1 MSRKVFILFT
11 VVVAALFLF
20 SGVSIAQTWKPEKP
34 INLIVPWGAGGSTDQ
49 VTRIVAGELEDAL
62 GQKIV
67 AVNQPGASGSVGT
80 KTVMDAKKDGYYW
93 ASGAAGDLGT
103 YIVKGFLET
112 KIEDWHLYLDVA
124 NVMVVSVNPETP
136 YKDFGELLKAFKDNP
151 GKITVATAGEVSMG
165 AVAIEAI
172 KKNSGI
178 QYKHV
183 SYDGGNPAVIA
194 TVSGECQ
201 VTPQLAVEQVDMI
214 RAKKLRPLAALT
226 DEDLNRQGLR
236 DYPVD
241 QEMDPEHEGP
251 SFLFRRLRAEGSPQR
266 GCPDTGQSLGKVH
279 CELGQAERICRR
291 SGGGLY
297 SLLWER
303 CPGEGLP
310 LHPICGVA
318 LLGCRKGQDE
328 AGHRRDSSPV
338 SDFIL

>member
-1 MSRKVFILFT
+1 MGRKLFILCA

-49 VTRIVAGELEDAL
+49 VTRIVAGELENAL

-124 NVMVVSVNPETP
+124 NVMVVSVNPGTP

-178 QYKHV
+178 EYKHV

-226 DEDLNRQGLR
+226 DEDLPVKGYGTIPSIKKWIPNMKGLPSYFGVFVPKGVPNEVVQTLDNLWAKSIANSAKLKEYADDR
-236 DYPVD
+236 AAVFTPFYGKAA
-241 QEMDPEHEGP
+241 QEKAFPFIQFVAWLYWDAGK
-251 SFLFRRLRAEGSPQR
+251 AKTK
-266 GCPDTGQSLGKVH
+266 PDTVGIP
-279 CELGQAERICRR
+279 R
-291 SGGGLY
+291 
-297 SLLWER
+297 
-303 CPGEGLP
+303 P
-310 LHPICGVA
+310 
-318 LLGCRKGQDE
+318 
-328 AGHRRDSSPV
+328 
-338 SDFIL
+338 

>member
-1 MSRKVFILFT
+1 MDRRIFTLCVMVVF
-11 VVVAALFLF
+11 ALFVCF
-20 SGVSIAQTWKPEKP
+20 TSAQAQTWKPEKP
-34 INLIVPWGAGGSTDQ
+34 VNLIVPWGAGGSTDQ

-67 AVNQPGASGSVGT
+67 AVNQPGASGTVGT

-124 NVMVVSVNPETP
+124 NVMVVSVNPGTP

-172 KKNSGI
+172 RKSSGI

-194 TVSGECQ
+194 TVSGETQ

-214 RAKKLRPLAALT
+214 RANKLRPLAVLA
-226 DEDLNRQGLR
+226 DEDLNLKGYGTIPSIKKWLPNMKTLPSYFGVFVPKGVPNQVIQRLDNLWATTIAKSTKLK
-236 DYPVD
+236 DYANDRGALFAPYYGKD
-241 QEMDPEHEGP
+241 AQERVFP
-251 SFLFRRLRAEGSPQR
+251 FIQFTAWLFWDAGKAKTK
-266 GCPDTGQSLGKVH
+266 PDTVGIP
-279 CELGQAERICRR
+279 R
-291 SGGGLY
+291 
-297 SLLWER
+297 
-303 CPGEGLP
+303 P
-310 LHPICGVA
+310 
-318 LLGCRKGQDE
+318 
-328 AGHRRDSSPV
+328 
-338 SDFIL
+338 

>member
-1 MSRKVFILFT
+1 MVRRVFILCVMVT
-11 VVVAALFLF
+11 TLLFVF
-20 SGVSIAQTWKPEKP
+20 SGIGHAQTWKPEKP

-49 VTRIVAGELEDAL
+49 VTRIVAGELEGPL

-67 AVNQPGASGSVGT
+67 VVNQPGASGTVGT

-103 YIVKGFLET
+103 YIVKGFLNT

-124 NVMVVSVNPETP
+124 NVMVVSVNPNTP

-172 KKNSGI
+172 RKNSGI

-194 TVSGECQ
+194 TVSGETQ

-214 RAKKLRPLAALT
+214 RAKKLRPLAVLA
-226 DEDLNRQGLR
+226 DEDLNLKGYGSIPSIKKWLPKMKTLPAYFGIFVPKGVPTGVIQRLDNLWATVIAKSTKLR
-236 DYPVD
+236 DYADDRGALFAPYYGKD
-241 QEMDPEHEGP
+241 AQERVFP
-251 SFLFRRLRAEGSPQR
+251 FIQFTAWLFWDAGKAKTK
-266 GCPDTGQSLGKVH
+266 PDTVGIP
-279 CELGQAERICRR
+279 R
-291 SGGGLY
+291 
-297 SLLWER
+297 
-303 CPGEGLP
+303 P
-310 LHPICGVA
+310 
-318 LLGCRKGQDE
+318 
-328 AGHRRDSSPV
+328 
-338 SDFIL
+338 

>member
-1 MSRKVFILFT
+1 
-11 VVVAALFLF
+11 
-20 SGVSIAQTWKPEKP
+20 
-34 INLIVPWGAGGSTDQ
+34 
-49 VTRIVAGELEDAL
+49 
-62 GQKIV
+62 
-67 AVNQPGASGSVGT
+67 
-80 KTVMDAKKDGYYW
+80 MDAKKDGYYW

-226 DEDLNRQGLR
+226 DEDLPVKGYGTIPSIKKWIPNMKGLPSYFGVFVPKGVPNEVVQTLDILWAKSIANSAKLKEYADDR
-236 DYPVD
+236 AAVFTPFYGKAA
-241 QEMDPEHEGP
+241 QEKAFPFIQFVAWLYWDAGK
-251 SFLFRRLRAEGSPQR
+251 AKTK
-266 GCPDTGQSLGKVH
+266 PDTVGIP
-279 CELGQAERICRR
+279 R
-291 SGGGLY
+291 
-297 SLLWER
+297 
-303 CPGEGLP
+303 P
-310 LHPICGVA
+310 
-318 LLGCRKGQDE
+318 
-328 AGHRRDSSPV
+328 
-338 SDFIL
+338 